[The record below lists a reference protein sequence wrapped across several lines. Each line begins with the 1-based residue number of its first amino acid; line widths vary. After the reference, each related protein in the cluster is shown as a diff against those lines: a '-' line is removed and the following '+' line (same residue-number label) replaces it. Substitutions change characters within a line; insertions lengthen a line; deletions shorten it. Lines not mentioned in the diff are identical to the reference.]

1 MAAIA
6 MAILTL
12 HLWNSAGE
20 RAELHPTELS
30 RRPVRK
36 QVCLLQSQ
44 RDMQKIHVPLNDT
57 DRGHG
62 AKRILY
68 SIGAGLHQ
76 LPELQACL
84 ETWASKLGE
93 GEIQVIGLGAKD
105 SPVEAK
111 TVLWDPAREC
121 PDSHQGGA
129 CKDAVG
135 LANAYERGVDW
146 VVLLGTDNYVLPAH
160 FEKALT
166 RFDPAEPLIL
176 GIRGCGMLDCPA
188 GGLCGGGGQVFSRAA
203 LKAFLAQGR
212 DAFLEEQRS
221 EAEAI
226 GGWGDVANC
235 RVAAKRDI
243 PIRNLA
249 GLHAWEV
256 DESKLHK
263 RDLTF
268 HYVSAAAMH
277 EIDNAHGKHV
287 HNAVLLEAGV
297 LESSSYSR
305 DREAYVEAENMRRN
319 SQRR

>member
-1 MAAIA
+1 

-297 LESSSYSR
+297 LESSSYIR